1 MKVLIALFAVACCL
15 AGCAVYT
22 PEGSVVVDPA
32 GTHRA
37 DGGSFCPPG
46 QAKKGNC

>member
-1 MKVLIALFAVACCL
+1 MKAFIALLVVAASL

-22 PEGSVVVDPA
+22 PSGSVVVDP
-32 GTHRA
+32 GPPGKS
-37 DGGSFCPPG
+37 GGKFCPPG